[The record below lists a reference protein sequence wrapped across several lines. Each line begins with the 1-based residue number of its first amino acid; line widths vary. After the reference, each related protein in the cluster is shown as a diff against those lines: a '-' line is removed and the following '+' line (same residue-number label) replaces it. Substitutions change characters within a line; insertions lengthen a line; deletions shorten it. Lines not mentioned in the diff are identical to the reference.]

1 MEERVEMGKNP
12 ALNIKMKIAVV
23 GDVGV
28 DYYKNLDLVKPGGI
42 AFNFAYGLISSG
54 QKSVSLVSAIGN
66 DRYSKELLVLIKK
79 LKIKIDHMQKLV
91 GNTPKQDII
100 LLNGE
105 RKFIGYDPG
114 ILKKWKLKDED
125 LKFLKRQNAI
135 FVPLSDGMENI
146 FGKPDIMLK
155 WDQNR
160 GLEHIAVGASGGL
173 DLNDRNQFQEHNLG
187 TETSLITGAIA
198 INYVHELL
206 KMRKE

>member
-1 MEERVEMGKNP
+1 MGVQYPHFIYAKDRGQIF
-12 ALNIKMKIAVV
+12 ANISLPE
-23 GDVGV
+23 
-28 DYYKNLDLVKPGGI
+28 NFLDLVLK
-42 AFNFAYGLISSG
+42 FYSSG
-54 QKSVSLVSAIGN
+54 G
-66 DRYSKELLVLIKK
+66 KEMIEEFARHL
-79 LKIKIDHMQKLV
+79 D
-91 GNTPKQDII
+91 
-100 LLNGE
+100 
-105 RKFIGYDPG
+105 
-114 ILKKWKLKDED
+114 
-125 LKFLKRQNAI
+125 
-135 FVPLSDGMENI
+135 DGMENI